1 MNSLPTGWMRSLLT
15 VAATAISP
23 MIWRST
29 PDPKSIAKPTDGIR
43 KGRAG
48 ADWVM
53 ARSARARDK
62 TAKKRT
68 AVDRAKRP
76 CNHRG
81 RTHGVRGC
89 DGDDED
95 ARVTRRIKY

>member
-1 MNSLPTGWMRSLLT
+1 
-15 VAATAISP
+15 
-23 MIWRST
+23 
-29 PDPKSIAKPTDGIR
+29 
-43 KGRAG
+43 
-48 ADWVM
+48 M

-62 TAKKRT
+62 TVKKRT

>member
-23 MIWRST
+23 MISRFLCGCHRLVSRCSLG
-29 PDPKSIAKPTDGIR
+29 P
-43 KGRAG
+43 GRAG

>member
-1 MNSLPTGWMRSLLT
+1 LRDVLWVR
-15 VAATAISP
+15 
-23 MIWRST
+23 
-29 PDPKSIAKPTDGIR
+29 
-43 KGRAG
+43 GRAG

-68 AVDRAKRP
+68 AVDRAKQP